1 MPSVLRYEDTAGGGA
16 LGKKNGKKTVA
27 NTTVL
32 ANSKEIIVDSDDVE
46 NHGSSPHNA
55 ATITAVSNNVFIGGI
70 AVANSG
76 DKATCNHAGS
86 SNSSVKVGNPKN
98 G

>member
-16 LGKKNGKKTVA
+16 LGKKNGTKTVA

-32 ANSKEIIVDSDDVE
+32 ANSKEIIVDGDDVE

-55 ATITAVSNNVFIGGI
+55 ATIIAGSNNVFIGGV

-76 DKATCNHAGS
+76 DVASCTDVSSSS
-86 SNSSVKVGNPKN
+86 SNVHVGD
-98 G
+98 

>member
-16 LGKKNGKKTVA
+16 LGKKNGSKTVA
-27 NTTVL
+27 NTTVF

-55 ATITAVSNNVFIGGI
+55 ATITAGSKNVFIGGT

-76 DKATCNHAGS
+76 DLATCVHAGS
-86 SNSSVKVGNPKN
+86 SSSNVNVGD
-98 G
+98 